1 MDNFEEMDTFLERYS
16 LQRLNQEETE
26 NMNRRITS
34 TEVETVTEKLPTNKR
49 PGTDGFRGKFYQ
61 TFREELTPVLQK
73 QFQKST
79 EEVTLPSSF
88 YDKTMILIQKPKI
101 PHTKRKF
108 HASIIDEHR
117 CKNTQQNTSKLN
129 PNALKESYTMIER
142 DLSQG
147 CKDFSISTNQSL

>member
-1 MDNFEEMDTFLERYS
+1 
-16 LQRLNQEETE
+16 
-26 NMNRRITS
+26 MNTPITNS
-34 TEVETVTEKLPTNKR
+34 KIKTVIKNLSINKN
-49 PGTDGFRGKFYQ
+49 PGPGGFTGKFYQ

-73 QFQKST
+73 RFQKST

-117 CKNTQQNTSKLN
+117 CKYTQQNTGKPN

>member
-1 MDNFEEMDTFLERYS
+1 MDNFEEMDKFLERYN
-16 LQRLNQEETE
+16 LQRLNQGETE

-34 TEVETVTEKLPTNKR
+34 TEIETVTKKFPTNKR
-49 PGTDGFRGKFYQ
+49 PGTDGFTGKFYQ

-88 YDKTMILIQKPKI
+88 YDKTMISIQKPKI
-101 PHTKRKF
+101 PHTKRKS

-117 CKNTQQNTSKLN
+117 CKNTQ
-129 PNALKESYTMIER
+129 
-142 DLSQG
+142 
-147 CKDFSISTNQSL
+147 